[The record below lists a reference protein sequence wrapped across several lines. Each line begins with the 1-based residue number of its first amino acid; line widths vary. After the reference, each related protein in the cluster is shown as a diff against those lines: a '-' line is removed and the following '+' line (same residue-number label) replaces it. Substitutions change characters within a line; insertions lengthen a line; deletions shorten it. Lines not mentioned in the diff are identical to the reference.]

1 MTTNFLA
8 DSDYEF
14 QSDNEALKVKADA
27 INEFTSLLLLDLSD
41 EATAHLEKAESVFEV
56 LKGYIFANN
65 DKIWQYVFASND
77 KNYQLSEGIAEEAE
91 LKEKQVEL
99 LTEWKKFG
107 FTEGFFKD
115 MYYAERGQLNTDLT
129 DIERERLEL
138 LQAILNEQ
146 KTLVMAFNVS
156 MSKNVILDIDEYM

>member
-1 MTTNFLA
+1 MTTNFLS

-14 QSDNEALKVKADA
+14 QSDNEELKVKADA
-27 INEFTSLLLLDLSD
+27 INQYTSLLLLDLSD

-65 DKIWQYVFASND
+65 EKIWQ
-77 KNYQLSEGIAEEAE
+77 LREGDAEETE
-91 LKEKQVEL
+91 LEEKQVEL
-99 LTEWKKFG
+99 LAEWKKFG

-156 MSKNVILDIDEYM
+156 MSKNVMLDIDEYM

>member
-1 MTTNFLA
+1 MPLPNPTH
-8 DSDYEF
+8 
-14 QSDNEALKVKADA
+14 EA
-27 INEFTSLLLLDLSD
+27 I
-41 EATAHLEKAESVFEV
+41 AHLEKAESVFEV

-65 DKIWQYVFASND
+65 DKIWQ
-77 KNYQLSEGIAEEAE
+77 LREGDAEETE
-91 LKEKQVEL
+91 LEEKQVEL
-99 LTEWKKFG
+99 LAEWKKFG

-156 MSKNVILDIDEYM
+156 MSKNVMLDIDEYM

>member
-1 MTTNFLA
+1 M
-8 DSDYEF
+8 
-14 QSDNEALKVKADA
+14 
-27 INEFTSLLLLDLSD
+27 LDLSD

-65 DKIWQYVFASND
+65 EKIWQ
-77 KNYQLSEGIAEEAE
+77 LREGDAEETE
-91 LKEKQVEL
+91 LEEKQVEL
-99 LTEWKKFG
+99 LAEWKKFG

-156 MSKNVILDIDEYM
+156 MSKNVMLDIDEYM

>member
-1 MTTNFLA
+1 MTTNFLS

-14 QSDNEALKVKADA
+14 QSDNEELKVKADA
-27 INEFTSLLLLDLSD
+27 INQYTSLLLLDFSD
-41 EATAHLEKAESVFEV
+41 EAIAHLEKAESVFEV

-65 DKIWQYVFASND
+65 DKIWQ
-77 KNYQLSEGIAEEAE
+77 LREGDAEETE
-91 LKEKQVEL
+91 LEEKQVEL
-99 LTEWKKFG
+99 LAEWKKFG

-156 MSKNVILDIDEYM
+156 MSKNVMLDIDEYM